1 MHGRE
6 ILEAI
11 VKKHPD
17 SFPSVALLKNFEH
30 FSALHDAVG
39 GRWHH
44 GWGSYLFNGQSY
56 AYQADTLRKQEALYK
71 AAMGVK
77 NALEIGVYLGHSLLI
92 MLIANPELKITC
104 VDCEE
109 QFSGPAVAY
118 LNKHFGD
125 RITFICGD
133 AVKVVNTLP
142 ADSFDLIHIDAD
154 HVDAAV
160 HAQTLAS
167 LRVAK
172 EGATVVYDDYEAVR
186 RVIDGFVE
194 QGYLE
199 KPYVPWCLW
208 TNCVTKLVGKTAIGR
223 TVEICRRYSALSVER
238 LRNNIEIVQY
248 VNANG
253 IEGDIVEAGI
263 YKGGSM
269 LAMMRAHEGT
279 AAGDSS
285 TPKRR
290 FHLYD
295 TFTGMTAPTE
305 ADCDFTGKHATQLI
319 KEHEN
324 VLCICDLETVQK
336 TIRAHT
342 KIPEAH
348 IEYHVGDI
356 LQLKEFPEKIAVL
369 RLDTDW
375 YESTAFELAHFYDRV
390 SSGGAVIIDD
400 YGHWKGSRKAVDE
413 FLATHPGIE
422 LRKIDYTGVFFL
434 KP

>member
-11 VKKHPD
+11 VAKHPD

-30 FSALHDAVG
+30 FSALHDVVG

-56 AYQADTLRKQEALYK
+56 TYQADTLRKQEALYK
-71 AAMGVK
+71 AAMGAR

-104 VDCEE
+104 IDCEA
-109 QFSGPAVAY
+109 QFSGPAVEY
-118 LNKHFGD
+118 LNKHFGN
-125 RITFICGD
+125 RVTFICSD
-133 AVKVVNTLP
+133 AVAAINALP
-142 ADSFDLIHIDAD
+142 ADTFDLVHVDAD
-154 HVDAAV
+154 HVAPAV
-160 HAQTLAS
+160 HAQMLAS
-167 LRVAK
+167 VRVAK
-172 EGATVVYDDYEAVR
+172 EGATVVFDDYEAVR
-186 RVIDGFVE
+186 GTIDGFVRD
-194 QGYLE
+194 GYLD
-199 KPYVPWCLW
+199 KLYVPWCLW
-208 TNCVTKLVGKTAIGR
+208 TNAVGKLVGKTALGR
-223 TVEICRRYSALSVER
+223 TVAICQRYSALSVER
-238 LRNNIEIVQY
+238 LRNNIEMVQY

-269 LAMMRAHEGT
+269 LAMMKAHEPV
-279 AAGDSS
+279 AKVF
-285 TPKRR
+285 KRH

-305 ADCDFTGKHATQLI
+305 ADCDFTGKHATTLI

-342 KIPEAH
+342 SIPEAD

-390 SSGGAVIIDD
+390 PSGGVVIIDD

-422 LRKIDYTGVFFL
+422 LRKIDYTGVFFI